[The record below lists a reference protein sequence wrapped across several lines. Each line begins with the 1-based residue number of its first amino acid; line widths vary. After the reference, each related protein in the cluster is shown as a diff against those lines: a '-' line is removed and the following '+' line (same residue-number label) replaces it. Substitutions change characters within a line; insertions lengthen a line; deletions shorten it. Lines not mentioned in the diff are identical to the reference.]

1 MAAEQ
6 LEPRELYDPE
16 QVRRVVENVEDP
28 ETKAILYLAWETA
41 LTATEIASLRWQDV
55 DLVKGKLHVDWREIP
70 MSKEMIE
77 FLREKSRKGTYVIK
91 SRKGDMTPMDR
102 VSVSRKARS
111 VLDASGLPGACLKR
125 LREDR
130 IIHMMRTNTVE
141 QVSRITGCDKG
152 WLRTLYKKCMGG
164 EAPTH
169 AERRMAGVSDQTL
182 LQALAEEGDC
192 VETRAIFLSWQ
203 GGLRLEEM
211 VLIHWRD
218 VDLTKGTWRIAE
230 QTKRIPAALLG
241 RLCQWREKETD
252 EQPLLR
258 GPRSR
263 TTMDPKALSKRI
275 SFFLARH
282 QLEFLSLIALR
293 GKGARLEGQEMI
305 YSIVRDRGNVGV
317 KTVSEIAGIPL
328 SEAQWYL
335 DQLVQ
340 AGRLIFVK
348 RKGYLLPGF
357 QEPWAIVKET
367 IAACKA
373 EDRPLVWRE
382 LLEKT
387 GLPANSL
394 GHYLRRAMRE
404 KLLERTGRGVYHCL

>member
-41 LTATEIASLRWQDV
+41 LTATEISSLRWQDV
-55 DLVKGKLHVDWREIP
+55 DLEKEKLHVDWREIP
-70 MSKEMIE
+70 MSKEMTE

-102 VSVSRKARS
+102 VSVSRKART
-111 VLDASGLPGACLKR
+111 VLDASGLTGATLKR
-125 LREDR
+125 LREER
-130 IIHMMRTNTVE
+130 ILHMMRTNTVE
-141 QVSRITGCDKG
+141 QVSRVTGCDKG
-152 WLRTLYKKCMGG
+152 WLRTLYKKYMGG

-169 AERRMAGVSDQTL
+169 AERRMVGVSDQTL

-211 VLIHWRD
+211 VLVRWRD

-230 QTKRIPAALLG
+230 ETKEISAVLRG
-241 RLCQWREKETD
+241 RLCQWRENEAD

-293 GKGARLEGQEMI
+293 GKGARVEGQEMI
-305 YSIVRDRGNVGV
+305 YNIVRDRGNVGV

-340 AGRLIFVK
+340 EGRLIFVK

-357 QEPWAIVKET
+357 QEPWAVVKEI
-367 IAACKA
+367 IAACK
-373 EDRPLVWRE
+373 EEERPLTWRE

-404 KLLERTGRGVYHCL
+404 NMLERTGRGLYRCL